1 MFGELLKCCSENSEH
16 PPIAISSMG
25 ALTLIETLEILSR
38 DASFGVIVFSSWFIC
53 IVQLIG

>member
-38 DASFGVIVFSSWFIC
+38 DASFGVIVFSS
-53 IVQLIG
+53 